1 MEDDGEAFEIDDRD
15 LEYALDPTRRSRRK
29 QTKEQQIYGLC
40 FQDNF
45 TYFNYAFTGI
55 WADNDEEDGRPGF
68 GLGSSQKLSKS
79 VSFVS
84 GGITNEPRSEPK
96 AEEQEAVP
104 QKKPRMD
111 QPAFSGGLHQ
121 GFAGLRSNGP
131 DWTQSSGKGS
141 VIMNMMKKMGYVEG
155 KGLGANKHGIL
166 EPITA
171 TVRQGRGAV
180 GAYGKEASSVGP
192 KFGGKETLSC
202 CTFTNSL
209 IAETAAQAQAREQ
222 GTTAREPANEYV
234 PRKGGW
240 KKEKKN
246 TIQYKTLDEVLADDD
261 VTITGATTSMKIID
275 MTGPQQKVYND
286 FQSFSRKSKAAA
298 LDGQEKRKFDI
309 PELTQNINM
318 LLDLTEEEIKRNDR
332 QIKLL
337 RDQNKSLEADCQQIR
352 KTIVDEDEE
361 MKRLQEVVDIV
372 KEFEN
377 GQNQNL
383 DACKKLLLRLRR
395 DYEVEYRMY
404 GLDSIALAS
413 AMPMVSNFIKSLID
427 HFIIFQLREYFNNW
441 NPLKLGYA
449 DYGMDLVREWK
460 EVLQGEGREM
470 KRTFD
475 RHKNELDALP
485 AFDRCLWEAWMP
497 AIRQAALK
505 WDVRMDSD
513 RMLDVVLTWMPVLPE
528 WIVDNLLEQ
537 VIAPRIKEQVDA
549 WNPTVDEIPIHS
561 WLLPWHTV
569 LGHRLTT
576 VYPVIRMKLAKSLKE
591 WVATD
596 SSAIG
601 VVRPWKDVFAKSSM
615 SSFLSNNI
623 IPKLEQAL
631 LHMNLN
637 PLENFEYAEFF
648 AVINWTEVVG
658 VDLTCQIIMKCF
670 FPRWL
675 DNLCLWLNTPGV
687 MLPDVARYY
696 KEWRERFPANLAS
709 LPSIKVEFQRALN
722 LISQAKQNLPIQ
734 LTPAAPHL
742 PQQPPL
748 QFFAPPSA
756 RTAAVGS
763 LRELIEMRAQA
774 MGIVFMPMRNRLEH
788 GKQVYQLGSIQILFD
803 RDLLIAYNSTIR
815 QWEPVTVDYALE
827 LAVN

>member
-15 LEYALDPTRRSRRK
+15 LEYALDPTKRFQRR
-29 QTKEQQIYGLC
+29 QTKDQQIY
-40 FQDNF
+40 
-45 TYFNYAFTGI
+45 GI
-55 WADNDEEDGRPGF
+55 WADNDEEDQRPGF
-68 GLGSSQKLSKS
+68 SLGSSAKLSKG

-84 GGITNEPRSEPK
+84 GGLANEPK
-96 AEEQEAVP
+96 DEEHEARP
-104 QKKPRMD
+104 QKRPRMD
-111 QPAFSGGLHQ
+111 QPSFSGGLHQ
-121 GFAGLRSNGP
+121 GFAGLRSSGP
-131 DWTQSSGKGS
+131 DWAQNSGKNS
-141 VIMNMMKKMGYVEG
+141 VIMGMMKKMGYVEG
-155 KGLGANKHGIL
+155 KGLGAKKHGIL
-166 EPITA
+166 EPIIPS
-171 TVRQGRGAV
+171 VRQGRGAV
-180 GAYGKEASSVGP
+180 GAYGKEASAVGP
-192 KFGGKETLSC
+192 KFG
-202 CTFTNSL
+202 
-209 IAETAAQAQAREQ
+209 ETAAQAQAREQ
-222 GTTAREPANEYV
+222 GGTTREPASEYV

-246 TIQYKTLDEVLADDD
+246 TIQYKTLDEVLAEDD
-261 VTITGATTSMKIID
+261 ITVIGTSASMKIID

-298 LDGQEKRKFDI
+298 FDGQERRKFDI

-337 RDQNKSLEADCQQIR
+337 KDQNKSLDADCQQIR
-352 KTIVDEDEE
+352 KTIIDEDEE
-361 MKRLQEVVDIV
+361 MKRLQEVLDVV
-372 KEFEN
+372 KEFSN
-377 GQNQNL
+377 SQNQTL
-383 DACKKLLLRLRR
+383 SACKKLLLRLRR
-395 DYEVEYRMY
+395 EYEMEYKMY
-404 GLDSIALAS
+404 GLDAIALTN
-413 AMPMVSNFIKSLID
+413 AMPM
-427 HFIIFQLREYFNNW
+427 LREYFNDW

-449 DYGMDLVREWK
+449 DHGMNLIKEWR
-460 EVLQGEGREM
+460 EVLQGESREM
-470 KRTFD
+470 KRSFD

-505 WDVRMDSD
+505 WDVKMDSD
-513 RMLDVVLTWMPVLPE
+513 RMLDVVLTWMPILPD

-549 WNPTVDEIPIHS
+549 WSPTVDEIPIHS
-561 WLLPWHTV
+561 WLLPWHSV
-569 LGHRLTT
+569 LGHRLTA
-576 VYPVIRMKLAKSLKE
+576 VYPIIRMKLAKSLKE
-591 WVATD
+591 WIATD

-637 PLENFEYAEFF
+637 PLENFEYPEFF
-648 AVINWTEVVG
+648 AVINWTEIIG
-658 VDLTCQIIMKCF
+658 TDLTCQMMMRCF

-687 MLPDVARYY
+687 ILSDVARYY
-696 KEWRERFPANLAS
+696 KEWRERFPANLAAI
-709 LPSIKVEFQRALN
+709 PSIKMEFQRALN

-734 LTPAAPHL
+734 LTPVAPAS
-742 PQQPPL
+742 QQPPL

-756 RTAAVGS
+756 RTAAIGS

-774 MGIVFMPMRNRLEH
+774 MGVVFMPVRNRLEH
-788 GKQVYQLGSIQILFD
+788 GKQVYQLGNIQILFD
-803 RDLLIAYNSTIR
+803 RDLLIAYNSNVR

-827 LAVN
+827 LAVNS